1 MSCTRDILLARL
13 VVCTVPGDLGRVAD
27 FAHMSAWLDGDIL
40 RHIRDVFTIPPLRI
54 FARGA
59 QLHVPILVG
68 SNEFRAYPVNSDSDV
83 PPQYRQLESDTFAY
97 GALSIARATTQA
109 RQKAYLYCFTY
120 ADTGHRAPLGAH
132 HAEELFF
139 LSDTYPSD
147 WQPRRP
153 DRELAK
159 LVRGYWCSSQAT

>member
-1 MSCTRDILLARL
+1 MYPRHPFGTTGCLYRPGRPWPRRRFRTHECVARRRPL
-13 VVCTVPGDLGRVAD
+13 E
-27 FAHMSAWLDGDIL
+27 
-40 RHIRDVFTIPPLRI
+40 HIRDVFTIPPLRI

-83 PPQYRQLESDTFAY
+83 PPQYRQWESDTFAY

-132 HAEELFF
+132 HGEELFF

>member
-1 MSCTRDILLARL
+1 MFGDVGPKTVEQYMERLRRD
-13 VVCTVPGDLGRVAD
+13 TGKYSEG
-27 FAHMSAWLDGDIL
+27 
-40 RHIRDVFTIPPLRI
+40 
-54 FARGA
+54 
-59 QLHVPILVG
+59 
-68 SNEFRAYPVNSDSDV
+68 EFRAYPVSSDSDV
-83 PPQYRQLESDTFAY
+83 SARYRQLKSDTFAY